1 MNRSTT
7 QTRLPIIKILFKIAS
22 TLTLHRS
29 PISSFPLKLR
39 LFLEFP
45 KVISEK
51 YIVKANVFYFEEKS
65 KQNGLLMATFP
76 Y

>member
-29 PISSFPLKLR
+29 PISFFPLKLR
-39 LFLEFP
+39 LFLDL